1 MDDKTT
7 KNSKQEIMLQ
17 QLSGAFTAI
26 PFNRMLG
33 LHLDELRADHVTMD
47 FDMKEDLVGNFLRG
61 ILHGGVI
68 SSVLDMAGGM
78 AAMAYAI
85 HKNPDKSVEE
95 LVGIIGK
102 TSTVDLHISYL
113 SPGIGKK
120 FIAKAWLTKSGKKI
134 SFARMEL
141 TNDEDTLIATGSATY
156 LLK

>member
-1 MDDKTT
+1 MEVG
-7 KNSKQEIMLQ
+7 NNPLLPLLSK
-17 QLSGAFTAI
+17 AFSAI

-33 LHLDELRADHVTMD
+33 LRLDHIDSTHVTMS
-47 FDMKEDLVGNFLRG
+47 FSMKEELIGNFLHG

-78 AAMAYAI
+78 AAMAMVM
-85 HKNPDKSVEE
+85 HQNPDKSMEE
-95 LVGIIGK
+95 LIEIIGK

-113 SPGIGKK
+113 RPGIGTH
-120 FIAKAWLTKSGKKI
+120 FIAKAYLTKSGKKI

-141 TNDEDTLIATGSATY
+141 NNNEGTLIATGSATY

>member
-1 MDDKTT
+1 MTEP
-7 KNSKQEIMLQ
+7 SFEQLQSVMLQ

-33 LHLDELRADHVTMD
+33 LRLDALTAHHVTMN
-47 FDMKEDLVGNFLRG
+47 FEMKETLVGNFLLG

-78 AAMAYAI
+78 VAMSAAI
-85 HKNPDKSVEE
+85 HKNQGKSVDE
-95 LVGIIGK
+95 LISIIGK
-102 TSTVDLHISYL
+102 TSTIDLHINYL
-113 SPGIGKK
+113 RPGKGKL

-141 TNDEDTLIATGSATY
+141 MNEDETLIATGSATY
-156 LLK
+156 LIK